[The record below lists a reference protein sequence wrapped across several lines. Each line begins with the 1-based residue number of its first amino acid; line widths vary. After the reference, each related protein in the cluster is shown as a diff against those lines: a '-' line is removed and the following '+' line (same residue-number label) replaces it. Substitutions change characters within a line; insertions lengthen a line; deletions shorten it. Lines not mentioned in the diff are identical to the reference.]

1 MATFSPELAAQAAKI
16 NKAELGEK
24 TRVHALAK
32 MLGASSGDVLQILSS
47 QGVSDKRPASTV
59 TRQQVEMLLDSLT
72 VAPNDEGS
80 DADKAPKKT
89 SPKAKKST
97 AKKSTAKSPAAK
109 KTAAKKFTTAKKTA
123 VKGKTAPK
131 TAELSAVES
140 AGAQVEAPAELK
152 AETPAPLANTAP
164 SEVSQDTPEEK
175 PADNAAGNAG
185 EEAAATSENSE
196 RPKRTRRRT
205 VKKAAPKKAAAKQ
218 AEQEQTEPQQTEQQK
233 TERNQAEPQVAKQET
248 PAQDEP
254 QRDALDDAVDL
265 VIAPLFNHEEV
276 RSDERADSSSAESD
290 ATENETPAAQD
301 KPKRKVRRV
310 RRVVRRGVSGAEAD
324 SQQDEPR
331 QSELQP
337 EENPAESKPERI
349 ESEVASEEDKDK
361 LHPAERDEADIVD
374 EPVRFKGS
382 TRLESRRRWKAEN
395 RDDSRQVVSR
405 SEFLARRESVE
416 RVMVVRDSER
426 TDHPGLTTQVG
437 VVEDGMLVEHFVT
450 SDTQNSMV
458 GNVYL
463 GTVQNVLSSMEAAFI
478 DLGTGRNAVLYAG
491 EMNWHSPHLHSKN
504 RRIESALRSGDQ
516 IMVQVIKDPVGHKGA
531 RLTARISFAGRYLV
545 YFPGGTTA
553 GISRKLPEAERKRLK
568 AILSRVIPGEGGAII
583 RTAAENASE
592 EHIGEDVNRLHDMWE
607 NVLQE
612 EEKARSSKGTQPVTL
627 YEEPNMLIK
636 VIRDILNRDFSQLI
650 VDGDK
655 SWATVRDYVSRMAAD
670 LKDRVV
676 KWHPE
681 QHGGQ
686 DIFEGMELDQQ
697 LSKALSR
704 KVWLPS
710 GGHLVFDKTEAMTV
724 IDVNTGSF
732 IGSGGNLEETVTQNN
747 LEAAEEIVR
756 QMRLRDLGGMIVV
769 DFIDMVLEEN
779 RDLVLRRLTEYL
791 GRDRTRHKVSEVTSL
806 GLVQMTR
813 KRLGIGLLE
822 TFSTECEACDGR
834 GVILHAD
841 PVEHEEE
848 EDDRPRR
855 DHGNR
860 KERQQ
865 ARREKQRREQ
875 SQERAHTADR
885 DVDKSDVDNSD
896 VNKAADNAPEKTQ
909 EKAPE
914 KPSAK
919 QDAPQRTRR
928 QAQRS
933 KRSERTTDSEASQDQ
948 TAVDSPRA
956 ADSRDQ
962 GNDESDSRRNRGTS
976 ASQRRR
982 VRRVVRRHTPADT
995 QTSAKSEANENDHG
1009 DQRVVSPKGGNGA
1022 GKSPRHTSAKA
1033 TSSADRV
1040 AAQRSESRRRGRRV
1054 VRKVTSPAHEDSVQ
1068 NAPEQNI
1075 PEKKGAQQQGSKKSF
1090 EQAREQFESSPRR
1103 KRQTRGNSRSDIPPK
1118 REDFAADSP
1127 AAESGNSRRGGKAS
1141 AQPERNP
1148 VNEKP
1153 QRGGSGAASEEKKG
1167 RRRRVVRRS
1176 N

>member
-59 TRQQVEMLLDSLT
+59 TRQQAEMLLDSLT
-72 VAPNDEGS
+72 VAPGDEGS
-80 DADKAPKKT
+80 DASKAPKKT

-97 AKKSTAKSPAAK
+97 AKKSNAKSPAAK
-109 KTAAKKFTTAKKTA
+109 KTAAKKSTTAKKTA
-123 VKGKTAPK
+123 VKGKTAQK
-131 TAELSAVES
+131 TAELPTEES
-140 AGAQVEAPAELK
+140 TDAQVEAPAELK
-152 AETPAPLANTAP
+152 TETPAPLANTAP

-185 EEAAATSENSE
+185 EEAAAKSENSE

-218 AEQEQTEPQQTEQQK
+218 AEQEQTEPQ
-233 TERNQAEPQVAKQET
+233 VAKQET

-265 VIAPLFNHEEV
+265 VIAPLFNHEDA
-276 RSDERADSSSAESD
+276 RGDERAEKGAAESSSAESD
-290 ATENETPAAQD
+290 ATEAEIPAAHD
-301 KPKRKVRRV
+301 NPKRKVRRV

-324 SQQDEPR
+324 SQQDELR
-331 QSELQP
+331 QSEPQP
-337 EENPAESKPERI
+337 EESPAESKPERI

-747 LEAAEEIVR
+747 LESAEEIVR

-1127 AAESGNSRRGGKAS
+1127 AAESGNSRRGGKAA